1 MKALQSR
8 VSEANDLFAFPVLG
22 NVYAKGQLISQYEGT
37 DFSHMQEMKK
47 PLTVYGLHSPFTEE
61 LLNAMA
67 SSTGN
72 FIPMIG

>member
-1 MKALQSR
+1 MQTR
-8 VSEANDLFAFPVLG
+8 VSEADDLFAFPVLG
-22 NVYAKGQLISQYEGT
+22 NVYAQGQLILQYEGIE
-37 DFSHMQEMKK
+37 FSYVQEMKMAV
-47 PLTVYGLHSPFTEE
+47 TVYSPHPPFTEE

>member
-1 MKALQSR
+1 MQSQ
-8 VSEANDLFAFPVLG
+8 VSEADDIFAFPVLG
-22 NVYAKGQLISQYEGT
+22 NVYAKGQLISQYEGI
-37 DFSHMQEMKK
+37 DFSHRQEMKK
-47 PLTVYGLHSPFTEE
+47 AVTVYSPHSPFTEE